1 MKINLRTY
9 VAFIFAIIIFA
20 LTTVLSITISKY
32 SSNTI
37 KREIGNNLSTT
48 AFNMA
53 DKLDSFMWSR
63 IGEIQVLSQIKD
75 INTPEDLQTAQTLL
89 NQLQASIPVF
99 SWIGLTDANGKI
111 LVATNRILEG
121 ADISMRPVYQE
132 GIKNL
137 FVGDVHNAVL
147 LANLLPNPSGEP
159 LQFVD
164 ISVPLVSQN
173 GNKNGVLAAHL
184 SWEWSR
190 QVHEEI
196 VQPLK
201 DELKGAEIF
210 VVSQNDNT
218 VLLGP
223 DDMIGMPLH
232 LDSVRYARE
241 GKNSWLLEEWPDG
254 KRYLSGYG
262 IGNGYQDYNGL
273 GWTVIVRIPEEVAF
287 TPVENLKK
295 SIMAIG
301 TIAAIFFAIIG
312 WLLAGFISKPLQ
324 EISTAAH
331 RLRLGHNVKIPYYT
345 RIEDLELLSSSLRE
359 LVESLLVSES
369 NLGKMENL
377 AHHDLLTGLGNR
389 VALDHFLKENAS
401 IERHKENAF
410 ALLYMDLDGF
420 KKVNDT
426 YGHEAGDKLLQLA
439 ATRLKNSL
447 RTEDTIFRLGG
458 DEFLVILSS
467 SSRSAEKVAAMVA
480 NKLIKKLNEPF
491 LISDIQLEIGCSIG
505 IAIWPNH
512 DLDPFTVI
520 RYADEA
526 LYISK
531 KTGKNKYSFRDDL
544 IE

>member
-9 VAFIFAIIIFA
+9 VAFIFAIIIIA
-20 LTTVLSITISKY
+20 LTAVLSITISKY

-37 KREIGNNLSTT
+37 KREIGNNLSAT
-48 AFNMA
+48 AYNMA

-75 INTPEDLQTAQTLL
+75 INTPEDIETAQTLL
-89 NQLQASIPVF
+89 NQLQTSIPVF
-99 SWIGLTDANGKI
+99 SWIGLTDPNGKV
-111 LVATNRILEG
+111 LVATNRILED

-159 LQFVD
+159 MQFVD
-164 ISVPLVSQN
+164 ISLPLVSQN
-173 GNKNGVLAAHL
+173 GDKNGVLAAHL

-210 VVSQNDNT
+210 VVSQNDNI

-223 DDMIGMPLH
+223 DDMIGMPIH
-232 LDSVRYARE
+232 VDSVKYARE
-241 GKNSWLLEEWPDG
+241 GKNNWLLEEWPDG

-262 IGNGYQDYNGL
+262 IGNGYQDYKGL
-273 GWTVIVRIPEEVAF
+273 GWTVIVRIPEEEAF
-287 TPVENLKK
+287 SPVENLKD

-301 TIAAIFFAIIG
+301 TIAAIFFAILG

-324 EISTAAH
+324 EISTAAY

-359 LVESLLVSES
+359 LVKSLLISES
-369 NLGKMENL
+369 NLGKMESL

-401 IERHKENAF
+401 IESHKENAF

-447 RTEDTIFRLGG
+447 RSEDNIFRLGG
-458 DEFLVILSS
+458 DEFLVILST
-467 SSRSAEKVAAMVA
+467 SSRSPEKVAAMVS
-480 NKLIKKLNEPF
+480 NKLINKLNEPF

-505 IAIWPNH
+505 IAIWPLH
-512 DLDPFTVI
+512 DSDPFTVI

-526 LYISK
+526 LYVSK
-531 KTGKNKYSFRDDL
+531 RSGKNKYSFRDDL
-544 IE
+544 IA